1 MNRKSELQRGFT
13 LVELMIGM
21 ALGLLIMLGLITL
34 WVNIN
39 RNSNELSKANRVIEN
54 GRLTLQLLQNDVA
67 HAGFLAGFIP
77 DFDDLT
83 VTAAPTQV
91 PNAVPDPCLSY
102 SVANWTAQHQINL
115 LGIPVQ
121 AYEVPTAGT
130 APVCAGV
137 VTNPKP
143 GTHVLVVRRLET
155 CTAGSGT
162 GECAS
167 TLGTANPNVYFQA
180 SRCSTDATTHAL
192 ATSGLTLQTRACD
205 GTLAPI
211 HRFVSTLYYI
221 RTFKETAG
229 DGIPTLMRS
238 TFAASGNDPVA
249 GAPTHL
255 AAQPLVEGVEG
266 FVVRLGLDNR
276 SDTDAAVDLTTGVTW
291 ASSTDFN
298 SPTNRGDG
306 NPDTYV
312 TCTAATPCTAAQLV
326 NAVAVKIDLLMRSE
340 ETSLGYTDTKKYY
353 MGGSAA
359 PLPTFNDSY
368 KRHLFHQ
375 TIRLTNVSGRRETP

>member
-1 MNRKSELQRGFT
+1 MERKSASQRGFT

-21 ALGLLIMLGLITL
+21 ALGLLIMLALITL

-39 RNSNELSKANRVIEN
+39 RNNNELSRANRIIEN

-67 HAGFLAGFIP
+67 HAGFMAGYVP

-83 VTAAPTQV
+83 VTAVPVEV
-91 PNAVPDPCLSY
+91 PNAVPDPCLAY
-102 SVANWTAQHQINL
+102 SLANWTLQHQINL
-115 LGIPVQ
+115 LGIAVQ
-121 AYEVPTAGT
+121 AYEVPAAGT

-143 GTHVLVVRRLET
+143 GTHVLVVRRMET

-167 TLGTANPNVYFQA
+167 TLGTANPDVYFQA
-180 SRCSTDATTHAL
+180 SRCGSDASDHML
-192 ATSGLTLQTRACD
+192 ATAVNLQTMACD

-211 HRFVSTLYYI
+211 HRFTSTLYYI
-221 RTFKETAG
+221 RTYKESVG

-238 TFAASGNDPVA
+238 SFAAFGNDPVV
-249 GAPTHL
+249 GAPNHL

-266 FVVRLGLDNR
+266 FVVRLGLDTL
-276 SDTDAAVDLTTGVTW
+276 SDTGAAVDLTTGVTW
-291 ASSTDFN
+291 LSPADFN

-326 NAVAVKIDLLMRSE
+326 NAVAVKIDLLMRAE

-353 MGGSAA
+353 MGGSAV
-359 PLPTFNDSY
+359 PLPTFNDNY
-368 KRHLFHQ
+368 KRHIFHQ